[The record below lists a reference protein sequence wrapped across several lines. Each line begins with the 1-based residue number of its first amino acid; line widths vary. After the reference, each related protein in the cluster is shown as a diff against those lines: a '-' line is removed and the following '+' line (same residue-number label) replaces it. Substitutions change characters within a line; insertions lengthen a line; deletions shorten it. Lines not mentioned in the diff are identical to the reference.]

1 MCVVCSYPGADTHT
15 NAHTPSQAH
24 SYPPTHTCARLYTV
38 GDNGVHASASPFE
51 GLAERLNWCGADLAT
66 DSFGQALLQSGVP
79 ANMIANW
86 TVDPQVCACMR
97 ACVRACVCACV
108 RHPGEDDHKLDG
120 QPAHTRKHTYPHA
133 HTHTHQRTHQTQVA
147 YLDGSKGSLFDSLED
162 MDAPECLAKCK
173 ALSQANGRHAHTRT
187 AHSMYAPERLAK
199 CKALSQASR
208 AVNNRA
214 NSRTRT

>member
-1 MCVVCSYPGADTHT
+1 MIAAQWEALGLKDAPNGVCVCWGWWELRRLCVVCSYPGADTHT

-79 ANMIANW
+79 AKMITNW
-86 TVDPQVCACMR
+86 TIDP
-97 ACVRACVCACV
+97 
-108 RHPGEDDHKLDG
+108 
-120 QPAHTRKHTYPHA
+120 
-133 HTHTHQRTHQTQVA
+133 QVA

-173 ALSQANGRHAHTRT
+173 ELTKANVDSLYQQDG
-187 AHSMYAPERLAK
+187 PEAQKIAEVIPYFPFKGEISIQLQYHK
-199 CKALSQASR
+199 CF
-208 AVNNRA
+208 VY
-214 NSRTRT
+214 